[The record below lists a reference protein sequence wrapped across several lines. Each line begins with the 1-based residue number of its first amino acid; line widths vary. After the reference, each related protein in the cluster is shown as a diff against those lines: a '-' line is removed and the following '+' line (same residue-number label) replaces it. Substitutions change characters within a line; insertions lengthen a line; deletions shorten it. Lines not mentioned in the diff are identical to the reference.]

1 MDKISVRIMLV
12 VFILVLIL
20 TLTSIFVSNPL
31 ILIPLALVLLGV
43 SLFVIQSLLKP
54 LSSILDAYKEKD
66 GAIKKFEDFAGL
78 IESMSR
84 EGFKS
89 FLPEEK
95 DSITGKISYA
105 INSLLKSTNNLI
117 RELDSFSERIL
128 NSSRQL
134 NDTIRQTSDTMEEV
148 NSALQNLTQETDKL
162 NLNIEEIA
170 QRSKEVESL
179 AYEGISKIN
188 SMTEQMRDIA
198 QATGHTM
205 AMINELD
212 KAFKEI
218 ENVVKVISSIAEQT
232 NLLALNAAIEAARAG
247 EHGRGF
253 AVVADEVRQLAYQT
267 QDFLEKIKVM
277 IGELSERMTN
287 TVNTISSSNQQVERG
302 EVILQEVTN
311 TFKIITDNIKDITD
325 RIERTAESSGE
336 ITRGSKDIASASDQ
350 QLNVNMQL
358 ADMANNLADI
368 ATKLKDRLAET
379 QIGAHN
385 LEIDI
390 DKFDRE
396 FSSIDEIRKRAL
408 KNELKINNE
417 FVIGVIARLEPI
429 KGHKFL
435 FESLKLLLPKYR
447 NLLCLVVGDGSLEK
461 ELKQIVAKEG
471 LSDRIRFLGYRSDIP
486 RLLSIMDLVTLT
498 SEKEGV
504 PPRIICEALA
514 GKKPVVATNTTGA
527 RYLVQDG
534 INGKLVNYGDVRA
547 LAEAIEFFVKN
558 PEKCREFGINGRNI
572 IEGLI
577 RGKN

>member
-1 MDKISVRIMLV
+1 MAKINIKIMLV
-12 VFILVLIL
+12 IFTLTVCLVLIG
-20 TLTSIFVSNPL
+20 IFIPKPL
-31 ILIPLALVLLGV
+31 ILIPLAFVLLGI
-43 SLFVIQSLLKP
+43 SIFIIQSLLKP
-54 LSSILDAYKEKD
+54 LSDLLDVCREKD
-66 GAIKKFEDFAGL
+66 GIIRKFEDFTNLVENA
-78 IESMSR
+78 SK
-84 EGFKS
+84 EGFKC

-95 DSITGKISYA
+95 GSITSKVSSA
-105 INSLLKSTNNLI
+105 VNSLLRSMDNLI
-117 RELDSFSERIL
+117 RELDSLSERVL

-134 NDTIRQTSDTMEEV
+134 NDNIKQTSDTMEEV

-188 SMTEQMRDIA
+188 SMVEQMQDIA
-198 QATGHTM
+198 QATDHTM
-205 AMINELD
+205 SMINDLD
-212 KAFKEI
+212 RAFREI

-277 IGELSERMTN
+277 IDELSEKMTS
-287 TVNTISSSNQQVERG
+287 TVSTISSSNQQVERG
-302 EVILQEVTN
+302 EATLQEVTN

-325 RIERTAESSGE
+325 RIERTAESSRE
-336 ITRGSKDIASASDQ
+336 ITRGSRDIADASEK
-350 QLNVNMQL
+350 QLNVNIQL
-358 ADMANNLADI
+358 ADMASNLADI

-379 QIGAHN
+379 QIGSYN
-385 LEIDI
+385 LEIDL

-396 FSSIDEIRKRAL
+396 FSSIDEVRKKAL
-408 KNELKINNE
+408 RNELGINNE

-435 FESLKLLLPKYR
+435 FDGLKLILPKYK

-461 ELKQIVAKEG
+461 ELKQIVAREG

-486 RLLSIMDLVTLT
+486 RLLSVMDLVTLT

-514 GKKPVVATNTTGA
+514 ARKPVVATNTTGA

-534 INGKLVNYGDVRA
+534 VNGKLVNYGDTRA

-558 PEKCREFGINGRNI
+558 PEKCKEFGMNGRNI
-572 IEGLI
+572 IEGLV
-577 RGKN
+577 RRK